1 MKAAMLFFFHR
12 LTVGLWQHKW
22 IKWIG
27 LVCGVTYLAVF
38 LTITLGCPFQ
48 QNWQVEPDPGEKCT
62 LKLQNFL
69 VTVTLNVITDFLILA
84 VPVPLLWTLQV
95 PIRRKIVIS
104 LLLCSGMF
112 VIAAAIIRV
121 ALTLDSNP
129 SATNINRWGVRETI
143 VGIVTINAPILRP
156 MFTRK
161 FWSREEGSL
170 SYGTSRNLDG
180 GKSGGGG
187 VPSGKG
193 YELSSTIC
201 KTERGSDSSGHKSGA
216 WETSRELSGDD
227 VESGVKRQRRVS
239 GSTMVSVSGS
249 EEYIMQSA
257 KRNNEQKQEMGMEV
271 NVQTEFSVRSE
282 HVGEVASE
290 DGQREEQ
297 WQRGHRAGAGS
308 RAGVR

>member
-1 MKAAMLFFFHR
+1 M
-12 LTVGLWQHKW
+12 
-22 IKWIG
+22 
-27 LVCGVTYLAVF
+27 
-38 LTITLGCPFQ
+38 
-48 QNWQVEPDPGEKCT
+48 
-62 LKLQNFL
+62 
-69 VTVTLNVITDFLILA
+69 TLNVITDFLILA
-84 VPVPLLWTLQV
+84 VPVPLLWTLRV

-104 LLLCSGMF
+104 LLLCSGLF

-121 ALTLDSNP
+121 ALTLESNP

-156 MFTRK
+156 MFTKK
-161 FWSREEGSL
+161 FWSSEEGSL

-180 GKSGGGG
+180 GKSGG
-187 VPSGKG
+187 VAPSGKG
-193 YELSSTIC
+193 YELSSTVG
-201 KTERGSDSSGHKSGA
+201 KNERASSGDGKKSAA
-216 WETSRELSGDD
+216 WENSRELSGDD

-257 KRNNEQKQEMGMEV
+257 KRNNGQKQEMGMEV

-282 HVGEVASE
+282 HVGEVTSE

-297 WQRGHRAGAGS
+297 WQRGHRAGAES
-308 RAGVR
+308 RAGLRQTGTEEVM